1 MNFFEHELRKL
12 FEGSEAISDARFT
25 GRVCIAR
32 LTDSTNVKLQFV
44 TLGTHEHYEGIE
56 ATVLNRTEGKI
67 DSTVFR
73 FLDILGKKA
82 VPGNPNFRDGI
93 VPYVW
98 KGQKDYEWYAYK
110 PDPHDFEMITE
121 SVDSYLEAFQAP
133 VQSQGMSQQ
142 MR

>member
-1 MNFFEHELRKL
+1 MNFFERELRKL
-12 FEGSEAISDARFT
+12 FEGGEVISDPRFT

-98 KGQKDYEWYAYK
+98 KGSKDYEWYAYK
-110 PDPHDFEMITE
+110 PTPRDFEMITE
-121 SVDSYLEAFQAP
+121 SVDSYLEMFQEPA
-133 VQSQGMSQQ
+133 QRQGMSQQ